1 MEEVIV
7 EGLDYEDFVSLKT
20 ILTECTVFNTNQGQH
35 LADNTILIENEQLI
49 KIKFELLAIKF

>member
-20 ILTECTVFNTNQGQH
+20 ILTKCTSFNVDEGQL
-35 LADNTILIENEQLI
+35 LADNTIIVEKIEKIIQVFNE
-49 KIKFELLAIKF
+49 